1 MGSFAVNPDIG
12 LWERNAVLNGRNTY
26 YVTGQVEGTLSIKT
40 VLNGEGTW
48 ATPDGRYRLD
58 PGSYLVL
65 NRGQTYGVDIRS
77 PETVETFCAF
87 FRPGFVEAIAEGLG
101 QDWAGLLEEGSAS
114 PEACFY
120 ERINPADDL
129 VAQEMSHLRKLV
141 RRGPDSE
148 IEAEETMI
156 RLAIALLKS
165 QRETRQQRDGLELAR
180 ASTREEIYR
189 RLNVARDFMI
199 AHLDQAT
206 DLDQIASAANL
217 SPFHFHRLFK
227 NAFGMTPHDFIV
239 ERRVERSK
247 RLLASSSTPMAE
259 IAWAVGFESPAA
271 FSKFFSRWQGVSP
284 SAFRKAASL

>member
-12 LWERNAVLNGRNTY
+12 LWDRNAVLNGQNTY

-48 ATPDGRYRLD
+48 ATPNGRYRLD

-77 PETVETFCAF
+77 AETVETFCAF
-87 FRPGFVEAIAEGLG
+87 FRPGFVEAVAEGLCR
-101 QDWAGLLEEGSAS
+101 DWAGLLEEEDAS
-114 PEACFY
+114 PEAGFY
-120 ERINPADDL
+120 ERINPAGDL
-129 VAQEMSHLRKLV
+129 VSAEMSRLRKLV
-141 RRGPDSE
+141 RRGADTE
-148 IEAEETMI
+148 MEAEETMI
-156 RLAIALLKS
+156 RLAVALLKT
-165 QRETRQQRDGLELAR
+165 QRETRQQRDALDLAR

-206 DLDQIASAANL
+206 DLDQIAAAANL

-227 NAFGMTPHDFIV
+227 NAFGMTPHEFIV
-239 ERRVERSK
+239 ERRIERSK
-247 RLLASSSTPMAE
+247 RLLSTSAAPMAE

-271 FSKFFSRWQGVSP
+271 FSKFFSRSQRISP
-284 SAFRKAASL
+284 SSFRKAASL